1 MEILIR
7 LETVN
12 RDTKVRGWGNEL
24 VMDVR
29 ARRVLDPNKKS
40 NSYIADD
47 GNSIVR
53 EFVVELDDYSDEDIK
68 EYEGGT
74 HELPREHQTH
84 TGKGSRVGRCVQ

>member
-24 VMDVR
+24 VMDGR

-47 GNSIVR
+47 GNAIVR

-68 EYEGGT
+68 EYDLIRGT
-74 HELPREHQTH
+74 HE
-84 TGKGSRVGRCVQ
+84 

>member
-1 MEILIR
+1 MEILVRI
-7 LETVN
+7 ETIKS
-12 RDTKVRGWGNEL
+12 RILPKVKGHGNEL
-24 VMDVR
+24 VMDVKAKR
-29 ARRVLDPNKKS
+29 LLNPDKRS

-74 HELPREHQTH
+74 HE
-84 TGKGSRVGRCVQ
+84 